1 MKSEDGNKY
10 RCVERTE
17 SSRKMRGARKT
28 QTAYETNINRAIRNP
43 PSRLGPPAEDLWKD
57 HKPGDKESPQQ
68 AGSPLTAGNT
78 SRSFTPN
85 VFQVGCN
92 GVVPVRRTG
101 V

>member
-17 SSRKMRGARKT
+17 SSRQMRGARKT
-28 QTAYETNINRAIRNP
+28 QTAYDTNINRAIRNP
-43 PSRLGPPAEDLWKD
+43 PSKLGPPAEDLWKN

-78 SRSFTPN
+78 SLSFTPN
-85 VFQVGCN
+85 AQAS
-92 GVVPVRRTG
+92 RL
-101 V
+101 